1 MTNLVRAN
9 IQTNNFIEEA
19 MDLIEEDV
27 NGTVINE
34 GEPED
39 EVSDEEDTRK
49 NTLAPS
55 KQKIF
60 KEDYSIPKIMWE
72 IEAVPDW
79 GHRIAAYTEDQKR
92 FYNEM
97 VPKINEIKGIM
108 NSASG
113 WDLLVDSKNDQVKI
127 ETKRSIRGNNLMRAQ
142 GPIDWTPEEIW
153 RCMCYKPLRQEWD
166 INNDYAEFT
175 KKIGVNAFMY
185 YNKTKKKFVIS
196 ARDFATNYLI
206 NIEEEDGTLI
216 VCGSSLNPH
225 EEIPE
230 KSGIVRGATPI
241 SGWVIKPNPQ
251 NPKTSYCFN
260 MNELDLKA
268 PIPDFAMR

>member
-1 MTNLVRAN
+1 MIKSGGSVTGSTGNTADNNTSNANTSFDLQSEVKSAVTNLVRAN

-34 GEPED
+34 GDPEE

-49 NTLAPS
+49 NTLPKKS
-55 KQKIF
+55 NVF
-60 KEDYSIPKIMWE
+60 KEDNTVPKIMWE

-79 GHRIAAYTEDQKR
+79 GHRLAAYTADQKR

-127 ETKRSIRGNNLMRAQ
+127 ETKRSIRGNNLMRA
-142 GPIDWTPEEIW
+142 
-153 RCMCYKPLRQEWD
+153 
-166 INNDYAEFT
+166 
-175 KKIGVNAFMY
+175 
-185 YNKTKKKFVIS
+185 
-196 ARDFATNYLI
+196 
-206 NIEEEDGTLI
+206 
-216 VCGSSLNPH
+216 
-225 EEIPE
+225 
-230 KSGIVRGATPI
+230 
-241 SGWVIKPNPQ
+241 
-251 NPKTSYCFN
+251 
-260 MNELDLKA
+260 
-268 PIPDFAMR
+268 